1 MIFES
6 LPSHFEV
13 FKFKKFLNE
22 EKKKI
27 TAIIDF
33 EKEFYIGQTVK
44 DFK

>member
-6 LPSHFEV
+6 LPRHFEV
-13 FKFKKFLNE
+13 FISKKFLNE

-33 EKEFYIGQTVK
+33 EKEFYVGQTVK